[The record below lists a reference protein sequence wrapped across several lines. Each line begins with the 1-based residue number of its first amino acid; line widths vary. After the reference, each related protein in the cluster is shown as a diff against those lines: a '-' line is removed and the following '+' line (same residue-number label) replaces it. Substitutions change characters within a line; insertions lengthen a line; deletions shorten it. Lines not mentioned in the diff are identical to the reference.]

1 MFGNSKLK
9 KIGSVWLFVLPAFIP
24 LMVFWIYPILKSL
37 YISFTDWDYMSPTY
51 NFVFLDNF
59 IKLFKDSRF
68 YEALGT
74 TVWFSIGT
82 LFPTIAG
89 GLLLALLLR
98 KTFRGSGF
106 FKFILFSP
114 WITPTV
120 AVSIVWTWIF
130 NPDSGLA
137 NAVLKFFHLPALQ
150 WINSSI
156 RLFIGN
162 SSNGDGKVSVM
173 QVFYH
178 SRHLKKYRLSFTKQ
192 TDLMVLTHGSVS
204 KM

>member
-114 WITPTV
+114 WITSSV
-120 AVSIVWTWIF
+120 ALYIVWTWIF
-130 NPDSGLA
+130 NPDS
-137 NAVLKFFHLPALQ
+137 
-150 WINSSI
+150 
-156 RLFIGN
+156 
-162 SSNGDGKVSVM
+162 
-173 QVFYH
+173 
-178 SRHLKKYRLSFTKQ
+178 
-192 TDLMVLTHGSVS
+192 
-204 KM
+204 

>member
-1 MFGNSKLK
+1 MFDNSKLK

-106 FKFILFSP
+106 SNSFFFAVDNSDCCGVYRVDMDIQSRQRTCKCGVKIFS
-114 WITPTV
+114 
-120 AVSIVWTWIF
+120 
-130 NPDSGLA
+130 
-137 NAVLKFFHLPALQ
+137 
-150 WINSSI
+150 SSCI
-156 RLFIGN
+156 AM
-162 SSNGDGKVSVM
+162 DK
-173 QVFYH
+173 
-178 SRHLKKYRLSFTKQ
+178 
-192 TDLMVLTHGSVS
+192 
-204 KM
+204 

>member
-82 LFPTIAG
+82 LFPHDRYRNSRSYPR
-89 GLLLALLLR
+89 R
-98 KTFRGSGF
+98 KKNEYEKSASPEC
-106 FKFILFSP
+106 FS
-114 WITPTV
+114 
-120 AVSIVWTWIF
+120 
-130 NPDSGLA
+130 
-137 NAVLKFFHLPALQ
+137 
-150 WINSSI
+150 
-156 RLFIGN
+156 
-162 SSNGDGKVSVM
+162 
-173 QVFYH
+173 
-178 SRHLKKYRLSFTKQ
+178 KKKC
-192 TDLMVLTHGSVS
+192 
-204 KM
+204 K